1 MSDWQDRHKASMMHK
16 YKKVLKKETGGID
29 VAKLYNETSSN
40 TNNQGKSLADKDDNV
55 PKTSASKGKKTSAF
69 HRAQQRLEEQKR
81 LKNEAEMTF
90 QKKREEREA
99 KLKAY
104 KEKKDKRSNVIK
116 AKNKKGQPLM
126 GGRIELLLEKIQNSM
141 Q

>member
-1 MSDWQDRHKASMMHK
+1 MMHK

-29 VAKLYNETSSN
+29 VAKLYSETSSTPN
-40 TNNQGKSLADKDDNV
+40 TQDKSSSADKDANI
-55 PKTSASKGKKTSAF
+55 PKNSASKGKKTSAF
-69 HRAQQRLEEQKR
+69 HRAQQRLEEQKK
-81 LKNEAEMTF
+81 LKNEAEMAF

-126 GGRIELLLEKIQNSM
+126 GGRIELLLEKIQSSM